1 MRPLNEIIIHCSATS
16 PDWMKDKPIGDKVAE
31 IDRWHKDRGWSG
43 IGYHYVIDRTG
54 VFERGRPLD
63 KVGAHVKDHN
73 TGTIGICLIGGHG
86 SSANDDF
93 FDNFTGA
100 QDRALRDLIRQLQSD
115 HSTINKVTG
124 HNEYAAK
131 ACPGF
136 RVARWLNR
144 EPTKTKTA
152 MTSTTMQ
159 AAAVTAVSGVGG
171 VATAV
176 GSLDSAAQIVVIV
189 LGFIALAG
197 VAWIMRERIKKLAA
211 GV

>member
-1 MRPLNEIIIHCSATS
+1 MRQLTEIIIHCAATS

-63 KVGAHVKDHN
+63 KVGAHVKGHN

-93 FDNFTGA
+93 FDHFTGA

-115 HSTINKVTG
+115 HPTITKVTG

-136 RVARWLNR
+136 RVAPWLNR
-144 EPTKTKTA
+144 QPTKTKTA
-152 MTSTTMQ
+152 LTSTTMQ
-159 AAAVTAVSGVGG
+159 AAAVTAVSVAGG
-171 VATAV
+171 VTTAV
-176 GSLDSAAQIVVIV
+176 GSLDRTAQIVVIV
-189 LGFIALAG
+189 LAFVALAEI
-197 VAWIMRERIKKLAA
+197 AWIMRERIKKLAA

>member
-1 MRPLNEIIIHCSATS
+1 
-16 PDWMKDKPIGDKVAE
+16 MKDKPIGNKVAE

-43 IGYHYVIDRTG
+43 GIGYHYVIDRSG
-54 VFERGRPLD
+54 VFSKGRPLD
-63 KVGAHVKDHN
+63 KVGAHVKGHN
-73 TGTIGICLIGGHG
+73 TGTVGICLIGGHG

-93 FDNFTGA
+93 FDHFTGA
-100 QDRALRDLIRQLQSD
+100 QDRALRDLIGRLQSD
-115 HSTINKVTG
+115 HPTITKVSG

-136 RVARWLNR
+136 RVSKWLNR
-144 EPTKTKTA
+144 QPTKTKTA

-159 AAAVTAVSGVGG
+159 AAAVTAVSGAGG

-176 GSLDSAAQIVVIV
+176 GSLDSTAQIVVIV
-189 LGFIALAG
+189 LGFIGLAG
-197 VAWIMRERIKKLAA
+197 VAWIMRERLKKMAA